1 MSRARLSLRGEMSR
15 PECVCSASHPTETHV
30 PLYDDPIFDALGF
43 SNLGEVALAM
53 IPSGERPTYP
63 LLQQPWHKAVGV
75 GDTLLSRISGSK
87 VRKQRLRQYTRRLR
101 EKIERN
107 PDLSELITAHWGEG
121 YRFETLDA
129 T

>member
-1 MSRARLSLRGEMSR
+1 M
-15 PECVCSASHPTETHV
+15 
-30 PLYDDPIFDALGF
+30 YDDPIFDALGF

-53 IPSGERPTYP
+53 ISSGERPTYP
-63 LLQQPWHKAVGV
+63 LLQQPWHKAVGG

-87 VRKQRLRQYTRRLR
+87 VGKQRLRQYIRRLR

-107 PDLSELITAHWGEG
+107 PDLSELITTHWGEG